1 MLRVQ
6 GVEVRFDGIKALRGV
21 SLEVGERE
29 VVSVVGPNGAG
40 KSTLLKV
47 IDNLVRPRLGSV
59 YLNGKEV
66 SSMGPHQTARFIGYV
81 PQRGDGAVNLTV
93 FDFVLSGRK
102 PFLGIL
108 PRKEDLQKVKQA
120 LRELRI
126 EDLSQRFLTT
136 LSGGE
141 WQRVMIA
148 KALVSDPKLLLLD
161 EPTANLDPYFQTEIL
176 HLVKGLAKQ
185 RGLSVIMV
193 LHDLTQAYRHSDKVM
208 LLTQGQ
214 VFAFGP
220 PEEVLTPQNIK
231 TVYGIEAEIVKEL
244 KAVILLS

>member
-6 GVEVRFDGIKALRGV
+6 GVEVRFDGIKVLKGV
-21 SLEVGERE
+21 SMEVEERE
-29 VVSVVGPNGAG
+29 VVSIVGPNGAG

-47 IDNLVRPRLGSV
+47 IDSLVKPYLGSV

-66 SSMGPHQTARFIGYV
+66 SSMKPQQRAKSLGYV
-81 PQRGDGAVNLTV
+81 PQRGDGVVNLTV

-102 PFLGIL
+102 PFLGIF
-108 PRKEDLQKVKQA
+108 PTKEDLQKVRQV
-120 LRELRI
+120 LRELRV
-126 EDLSQRFLTT
+126 EGLSQRFLTT

-176 HLVKGLAKQ
+176 GLVKDLAKR
-185 RGLSVIMV
+185 RGLSIIMV
-193 LHDLTQAYRHSDKVM
+193 LHDLTQAYRHSDKVV
-208 LLTQGQ
+208 LLVNGQ
-214 VFAFGP
+214 VFACGS

-231 TVYGIEAEIVKEL
+231 LAYGIEAEIVKEL